1 MCRLI
6 GFLLF
11 WVGVGMLIALIFPKC
26 FFIVLV
32 AAGCLLGGY
41 NLFCR

>member
-1 MCRLI
+1 MSRII

-26 FFIVLV
+26 FFMVV
-32 AAGCLLGGY
+32 AAAICLLVGY
-41 NLFCR
+41 NLFCS